1 MKKLNPALKYLTL
14 IFFVVAS
21 GTYAQNYTNSISGI
35 ITDEKSEMPLQGVNV
50 FISGSTWG
58 AHTDKDGNYKITS
71 VTPGMHELVVSF
83 LGYEVISKSVSIKG
97 NSELKFDFKLIPK
110 TYQLDSVSVVSEMPV
125 EWQSRLRTFK
135 RLFLGQNK
143 FAEDCTIEN
152 ETSLDFNEDLHGVLS
167 AFTTRP
173 IIIINKAL
181 GYRIYCILMSFL
193 WDKNEQRIS
202 FLVQPKF
209 ENLKPADKD
218 EETKWLNSRISV
230 YEGSLNHFLLSLV
243 NDTFLEKGYK
253 IYFAALPIESKYTY
267 RFEQIFRRDKLIHKG
282 ILSNEYLLK
291 FANYLKVEFKG
302 HSSFLKLKY
311 DDVLIDKFGFP
322 QEPVP
327 FETYGD
333 WAKCGMADMLP
344 NYFDVQNPFK

>member
-1 MKKLNPALKYLTL
+1 MKKLNLALKYFPL
-14 IFFVVAS
+14 IMFIFIS
-21 GTYAQNYTNSISGI
+21 HTYAQNYVNSISGI
-35 ITDEKSEMPLQGVNV
+35 VTDEKSELPLQGVNV

-58 AHTDKDGNYKITS
+58 VHTDKDGSYIITS
-71 VTPGMHELVVSF
+71 VTPGVHELVVSF
-83 LGYEVISKSVSIKG
+83 LGYEVISKSISIKE
-97 NSELKFDFKLIPK
+97 NSQLKFDFKLIPK

-135 RLFLGQNK
+135 RLFLGQNP

-152 ETSLDFNEDLHGVLS
+152 ETALDFNEDINGVLS

-173 IIIINKAL
+173 LIIINKSL
-181 GYRIYCILMSFL
+181 GYKIYCILISFL
-193 WDKNEQRIS
+193 WDNNEQRIS

-209 ENLKPADKD
+209 ENLEPADND
-218 EETKWLNSRISV
+218 EKTKWLNNRISV

-243 NDTFLEKGYK
+243 NDTFLEEGYK
-253 IYFAALPIESKYTY
+253 IYFAQLPIESINTY

-282 ILSNEYLLK
+282 ILNNEYLLR
-291 FANYLKVEFKG
+291 FPNYLKVEFKG
-302 HSSFLKLKY
+302 YSSFLKLKY

-344 NYFDVQNPFK
+344 NYFDEKNPFK